1 MATVKRKKQAGGGR
15 QEARNKVPV
24 RRKLAAKRPVK
35 KKAAPKLAGV
45 TTTAVLKATGRT
57 WEEWLKVL
65 DRAGARRMAHKD
77 IAGLLARKFELPNWW
92 SQMVSVG
99 YEQARGLRKVN
110 QQAAG
115 YAANASR
122 TMSHALDKLFHAWH
136 DPTLRAQWLKDAP
149 VEVKRATRGKYVRMK
164 WTQNGSNV
172 DVGFTAKGPGKTSVQ
187 VAHGKLA
194 STAEVARQKAFW
206 KDALARLEA
215 MFEPVSGLH

>member
-1 MATVKRKKQAGGGR
+1 MAKKKAGGRRREAGGAR

-77 IAGLLARKFELPNWW
+77 IAALLARKFELPNWW

-99 YEQARGLRKVN
+99 YEQ
-110 QQAAG
+110 
-115 YAANASR
+115 
-122 TMSHALDKLFHAWH
+122 
-136 DPTLRAQWLKDAP
+136 
-149 VEVKRATRGKYVRMK
+149 
-164 WTQNGSNV
+164 
-172 DVGFTAKGPGKTSVQ
+172 
-187 VAHGKLA
+187 
-194 STAEVARQKAFW
+194 
-206 KDALARLEA
+206 
-215 MFEPVSGLH
+215 